1 MNTHSGSGLPAT
13 GVRRSRLR
21 REAWVLAPFLFIF
34 GSAGLRVGSAE
45 AAEDVVELDK
55 ITVYGE
61 EDEVSPETEDL
72 PEEQLEEKKA
82 QTMDTAS
89 LFKDVPGVSLYTGGG
104 VSSLPAIHG
113 MADDRVKILVNGMN
127 ITSACSNHM
136 NPALSYV
143 APASVGKASIMAGVT
158 PVSQGGDSIGG
169 TISVD
174 PAAPSFAKAG
184 QMAYTGKLG
193 GMFRSN
199 SDTFGNNFS
208 GSIASED
215 FAFDY
220 GGSWAK
226 GNNYMAG
233 NGGPTVLPTRYLSTN
248 MNLRASTKLDNGFLS
263 ADVTGQYIP
272 YQGFPNQRM
281 DVAENTGLLGGFS
294 YENSFDWGKLDA
306 RVYYHSTWHLMDL
319 LPDRKK
325 GNMPMK
331 ADGSDLGY
339 RVRAHLPVDDVHTV
353 RVGSEYFQQGLQD
366 WWPGQ
371 GMHMPQDFLSI
382 NDGQRNRLG
391 TFAEWEANWNKEW
404 LTQLGVRNDMVWMNT
419 GRVQGYDNGA
429 FYSFWATPFNAANR
443 SRVDHNFD
451 VTATTAF
458 TPDANS
464 RYELGL
470 SRKQRSPNLYE
481 RYAWAGPNSMITWF
495 GDGNSYL
502 GNLDLKPEA
511 AYTATFTAN
520 WHDERQQVWSVSLTP
535 YYTRVNDYI
544 YGQKVAQYSNGFHGM
559 QFVNLSHAD
568 MYGGDFSARYAFL
581 PESPAGSFAAK
592 VVAAYVRGVGNDG
605 QRSMGCPYVG
615 TSLAGLCNNAQQFW
629 PVNGFLAPTSVN
641 LYHMMPLNAT
651 VSLEHSIPAGSAVV
665 DSAISVN
672 LVDSK
677 TAVAQSYAEPTTPGY
692 VLLNLR
698 TSYQREHLR
707 VDVGADNLL
716 NKLYY
721 HPLGGVD
728 IVESIKAQDVV
739 RLPAIGRSVYVSL
752 NLEF

>member
-1 MNTHSGSGLPAT
+1 MEKYSRSLFSPGHVHAAGSD
-13 GVRRSRLR
+13 RRPRGA
-21 REAWVLAPFLFIF
+21 AWTLAPLLIVL
-34 GSAGLRVGSAE
+34 GCAE
-45 AAEDVVELDK
+45 AAAAEDVVELDK
-55 ITVYGE
+55 ITVYSA
-61 EDEVSPETEDL
+61 EDEVSTETTDL
-72 PEEQLEEKKA
+72 PQEVLEEKKA

-89 LFKDVPGVSLYTGGG
+89 LFKGVPGVDTYTAGG
-104 VSSLPAIHG
+104 VSSLPVIHG
-113 MADDRVKILVNGMN
+113 MADDRVKVLVNGMN

-143 APASVGKASIMAGVT
+143 APSSVGKASIMAGIT

-184 QMAYTGKLG
+184 ATAYTGKLG

-208 GSIASED
+208 GSVASDD

-220 GGSWAK
+220 GGQWAK

-233 NGGPTVLPTRYLSTN
+233 NGGPTVMPSRYLSTN
-248 MNLRASTKLDNGFLS
+248 MNLRASTKLDNGFFS

-281 DVAENTGLLGGFS
+281 DVAENDGLLGGFS
-294 YENSFDWGKLDA
+294 YENGFDWGKLDA
-306 RVYYHSTWHLMDL
+306 RVYYHSTWHLMDS
-319 LPDRKK
+319 LPER
-325 GNMPMK
+325 GGSMPMK

-339 RVRAHLPVDDVHTV
+339 RVRAHVPVDDIHTV

-366 WWPGQ
+366 WWPGKP
-371 GMHMPQDFLSI
+371 MFMPQDFLSI
-382 NDGQRNRLG
+382 NNGQRDRLG
-391 TFAEWEANWNKEW
+391 TFAEWEANWDKKW
-404 LTQLGVRNDMVWMNT
+404 LTQIGVRNDMVWMNT
-419 GRVQGYDNGA
+419 GRVQGYDDSA
-429 FYSFWATPFNAANR
+429 TYTFWANSFNAASH

-451 VTATTAF
+451 ATAVTAF
-458 TPDANS
+458 TPDENS

-481 RYAWAGPNSMITWF
+481 RYAWWGTNSMITWF
-495 GDGNSYL
+495 GDGNGYL
-502 GNLDLKPEA
+502 GNLNLNPEA
-511 AYTATFTAN
+511 AYTASFTAS
-520 WHDERQQVWSVSLTP
+520 WHDDKQQVWTITATP

-544 YGQKVAQYSNGFHGM
+544 YGQQVTQQRNGFHGM

-581 PESPAGSFAAK
+581 PESSAGSFAVKA
-592 VVAAYVRGVGNDG
+592 VAAYVRGVGNDG
-605 QRSMGCPYVG
+605 QFSMGCPYIG
-615 TSLAGLCNNAQQFW
+615 TSLASFCNNAQQYW
-629 PVNGFLAPTSVN
+629 PTHGFKNATSVN
-641 LYHMMPLNAT
+641 LYHMMPLHAT
-651 VSLEHSIPAGSAVV
+651 LSLEHAIPVGEAGI
-665 DSAISVN
+665 DSAISVD

-677 TAVAQSYAEPTTPGY
+677 TAVAQAYAEPTTPGY
-692 VLLNLR
+692 ALLNFR
-698 TSYQREHLR
+698 SSYQREHLR
-707 VDVGADNLL
+707 VDVGAENLL

-728 IVESIKAQDVV
+728 IMASDAAKAVV

-752 NLEF
+752 NVEF